1 MTHLQN
7 VVEKDSTAIA
17 SNVPKIDLSLQW
29 HANFLDTVLI
39 LEILPDISS
48 INHSDFVICAD
59 QAADKVEMRGVVGRT
74 NSALVVS
81 TLPSQLTSGHV
92 HVLAV
97 SHILL

>member
-1 MTHLQN
+1 M
-7 VVEKDSTAIA
+7 VEKDSTAIA

-59 QAADKVEMRGVVGRT
+59 QAAEGREGRDERGGRA
-74 NSALVVS
+74 NKFDAGGVYSALS
-81 TLPSQLTSGHV
+81 TYERARACLGSFPHPS
-92 HVLAV
+92 
-97 SHILL
+97 IE